1 MLNKPIMW
9 ELDVF
14 PTGIVISDLCLWG
27 VGARLRVGRRAWNW
41 DITPPALPDW
51 VWRSALA
58 SG

>member
-1 MLNKPIMW
+1 M
-9 ELDVF
+9 DVF